1 MSAATIWNLRQT
13 RSHEIMPRAAVTAR
27 NASGHVVGATKTIA
41 TAIGTRQGAWTAHVV
56 VTTMGDRMIPAAI
69 DATVGTILAITDAT
83 AGMTLAA
90 TGATAGMTPA
100 DTDAT
105 AEKIQ
110 VATGATAEKGVE
122 TAATT
127 AVTEEKVAATETTAV
142 DAMTGDPAGIAANPN
157 PAPDVTVTATARRI
171 GQRIAVTGVR
181 IAL

>member
-13 RSHEIMPRAAVTAR
+13 RSHETMPRAAITAR

-69 DATVGTILAITDAT
+69 DATILAITDAT

-90 TGATAGMTPA
+90 TGATAGMTLA
-100 DTDAT
+100 DTDAI

-142 DAMTGDPAGIAANPN
+142 DAMTGDPAGMAANPN
-157 PAPDVTVTATARRI
+157 PAPDVTVTARRI

>member
-13 RSHEIMPRAAVTAR
+13 RSHETMPRAAITAR

-83 AGMTLAA
+83 AGMTLA
-90 TGATAGMTPA
+90 

-110 VATGATAEKGVE
+110 VATGATAVKGVE

>member
-1 MSAATIWNLRQT
+1 
-13 RSHEIMPRAAVTAR
+13 MPRAAITAR

-41 TAIGTRQGAWTAHVV
+41 TAIGTRQGAGTAHVV
-56 VTTMGDRMIPAAI
+56 VTTMGNRMIPAAI

-90 TGATAGMTPA
+90 TGATAGMTLA

-110 VATGATAEKGVE
+110 VATGVTAEKGVE
-122 TAATT
+122 T

-171 GQRIAVTGVR
+171 GQRIAATGVR